1 MGGSWWS
8 PSGVLLKETFN
19 VGFEILGWKL
29 LTESVEEEEE
39 EEELVEARREE
50 CGGVGGRGGGRG
62 GRKEG

>member
-39 EEELVEARREE
+39 EELVEARREE